1 MDGEM
6 LDGGKRRGSRVDEVK
21 VQQEERRG
29 VGLGMKRMS
38 SDLAKR

>member
-21 VQQEERRG
+21 GQEEERRG
-29 VGLGMKRMS
+29 VGLGMKRMLS
-38 SDLAKR
+38 GLAKR